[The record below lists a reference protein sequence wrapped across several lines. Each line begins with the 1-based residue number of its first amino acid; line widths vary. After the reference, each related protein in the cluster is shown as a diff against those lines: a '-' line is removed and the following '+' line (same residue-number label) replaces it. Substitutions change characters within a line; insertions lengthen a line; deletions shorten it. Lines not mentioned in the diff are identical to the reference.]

1 MVVRFVFVSVC
12 PCVSRLPPVSFYRY
26 RVAFVQAPR
35 KLFQLSGCP
44 RGTERVFAFPSHFL
58 HTIIFGRVML
68 SGRVCEWVARKN
80 DHANDPF
87 ANLGEL
93 PSPAAQGIGAA
104 TASAA
109 GTIVA
114 KSDRIQKANNRVY
127 IPVQDCNAS
136 LFILSEKRWR

>member
-1 MVVRFVFVSVC
+1 MSLSDPCACVC
-12 PCVSRLPPVSFYRY
+12 PGSAGVFLP
-26 RVAFVQAPR
+26 VAFVQAPR